1 VKIFNQTDFY
11 KENPRMGRMYAM
23 KVNNYD
29 VIGIIFEKMRE
40 THSITRITNIV
51 NDQIL
56 TSDINKKF
64 LLTNI
69 KPSV

>member
-1 VKIFNQTDFY
+1 
-11 KENPRMGRMYAM
+11 MGRMYAM

-29 VIGIIFEKMRE
+29 VIDIIFEKMRE